1 MKEQI
6 QHLIP
11 ILHNLEGSWIY
22 AEPILHAIES
32 DDIPDDKI
40 GALIALL
47 SHSLDE
53 LVRRQYEGKDQFLK
67 EILHESHNN
76 EQLQYYRE
84 LKEEERIL
92 SSMI

>member
-11 ILHNLEGSWIY
+11 ILNNLQGSWIY

-32 DDIPDDKI
+32 DDISDDKI

-67 EILHESHNN
+67 EILRESHNN
-76 EQLQYYRE
+76 ERLQHYRE